1 MKTIFKI
8 DIQNCLRDSALL
20 NLSNDIKRALIEEL
34 IKEYFLN
41 LNEKTLQYIFIKD
54 KTPYPINMGKE
65 VNQDLFSV
73 SVKVRFIKEGKKP
86 YKEIL
91 VYGMDELKTLTYSRF
106 KIAIDEQILKIDVNT
121 IISLFIIIKYKY

>member
-34 IKEYFLN
+34 IKDFLN
-41 LNEKTLQYIFIKD
+41 LNEKILQYIFIKD
-54 KTPYPINMGKE
+54 KTPYPINKGKE

-73 SVKVRFIKEGKKP
+73 SVKVRFIKEGKKS
-86 YKEIL
+86 YQEIL

-106 KIAIDEQILKIDVNT
+106 RIAIDEQILKIDVNT